1 MSGFMT
7 LVRLDATLA
16 VRHKLVHVTAAIA
29 LLFGL
34 LIAFVFPSELAIDGV
49 SLDPSEPLAITP
61 PTVLEPGA
69 EKPPFNQLFIPILFA
84 VDLCVLGFMFGAVM
98 ILQDKEQGTVRCFRV
113 GPGTSVEYIAAK
125 LTVNLGLSLLNLLI
139 LVGLGAPR
147 ALAEPQLIVLVL
159 ATCAGMTLL
168 GMGLAVFFRSI
179 AQFFFPLAAV
189 GLLGAMPMYLVFTP
203 SAALEWTMWLP
214 TYHVLF
220 GAEAIMFAGEP
231 SVIRTAL
238 LSCSVFAVLAAGFC
252 GAAVHNRLMR
262 EVH

>member
-1 MSGFMT
+1 MSGFAT
-7 LVRLDATLA
+7 LLRLDAKLA
-16 VRHKLVHVTAAIA
+16 ARHKLVHVTAAIA
-29 LLFGL
+29 LVFGL
-34 LIAFVFPSELAIDGV
+34 LIAFVLPTELGSHELTIQASESLA
-49 SLDPSEPLAITP
+49 STP
-61 PTVLEPGA
+61 PTVLDPGA

-98 ILQDKEQGTVRCFRV
+98 ILQDKEQGTIRYFRV
-113 GPGTSVEYIAAK
+113 GPGTSVEYIASK
-125 LTVNLGLSLLNLLI
+125 LTVNVGLSLLNLLI

-147 ALAEPQLIVLVL
+147 ALTEPILLLLVL
-159 ATCAGMTLL
+159 GTCAGMTLL

-203 SAALEWTMWLP
+203 SPALHWTSWLP

-220 GAEAIMFAGEP
+220 GSEAIMFDGEP
-231 SVIRTAL
+231 SRGAL
-238 LSCSVFAVLAAGFC
+238 LYCLVFFLLSAAFC
-252 GAAVHNRLMR
+252 GAAVHNRLLR